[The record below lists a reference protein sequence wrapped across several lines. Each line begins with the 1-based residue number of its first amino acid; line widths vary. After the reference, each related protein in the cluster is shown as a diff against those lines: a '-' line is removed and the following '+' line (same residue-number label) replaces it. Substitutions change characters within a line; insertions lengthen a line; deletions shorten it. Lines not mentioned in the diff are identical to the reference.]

1 MGVSPFQVVVMQTAP
16 HPIEQ
21 RGGLS
26 NFGQIEVE
34 ARGKFNSKF
43 QVQRLR
49 RQTPGNPGT
58 LNFEP

>member
-1 MGVSPFQVVVMQTAP
+1 MGISPFQVVVMQTAP

-34 ARGKFNSKF
+34 ARDKFSSKF
-43 QVQRLR
+43 QVQGSTITEINTWQSWNLE
-49 RQTPGNPGT
+49 
-58 LNFEP
+58 L